1 MWKRLEDK
9 SKFAYSKKGLRSPF
23 SLAKKRL
30 YLGTHL
36 RATRVFPTPTGRVEK
51 DGEHLANGL
60 EDKFFSVYS
69 FLSYTRKKI
78 ETWFVSPA
86 SREYFGI
93 KRTTLLSKTCQ
104 KIPFG
109 KVNC

>member
-1 MWKRLEDK
+1 MWERLEDK
-9 SKFAYSKKGLRSPF
+9 SKFAYSKKDLRSPF
-23 SLAKKRL
+23 SLAKKRI

-69 FLSYTRKKI
+69 FYLIQEKK
-78 ETWFVSPA
+78 
-86 SREYFGI
+86 
-93 KRTTLLSKTCQ
+93 
-104 KIPFG
+104 
-109 KVNC
+109 